1 MSDCPLC
8 RCEAFDAGHVPDR
21 LLDDYWP
28 EDGHPDYLG
37 LKRELESEFGLSV
50 TLSGLKQHD
59 RDHVTYQFDV
69 GRLDESFEPSHAE
82 GGGS

>member
-50 TLSGLKQHD
+50 TASGLKQHD
-59 RDHVTYQFDV
+59 RDHVTYRFKVDS
-69 GRLDESFEPSHAE
+69 LHEPLEQSCEE
-82 GGGS
+82 GGP